1 MMPTTI
7 RTMIQMTTR
16 KVLMRISRKPLL
28 PALMVLASIAGCAAL
43 IPDSASDAVIA
54 AQMKQ
59 SFSERGPAKLDRV
72 EQNEL
77 QKACTDHA
85 KGELPQGLR
94 AALER
99 TALAA
104 VQYPSDGQWMG
115 EFAEGEK
122 IAQLGRGLQFSDP
135 VNAAGGGNCYA
146 CHQLAKSELS
156 FGNIGPSLYQYGK
169 IRGNSEPI
177 LKYTWGKIWNA
188 HAYNA
193 CSQMP
198 RYGDAKILTEQQLKH
213 LMALLLDP
221 ASPVNR

>member
-1 MMPTTI
+1 MIPTA
-7 RTMIQMTTR
+7 IQTATQKTPR
-16 KVLMRISRKPLL
+16 KVLMRRSKYAMSL
-28 PALMVLASIAGCAAL
+28 ALFVFAGMAGCAVL
-43 IPDSASDAVIA
+43 MPDSASDAMIA

-59 SFSERGPAKLDRV
+59 SFAERGIAKLDRV

-94 AALER
+94 AALEK
-99 TALAA
+99 TALAE
-104 VQYPSDGQWMG
+104 VRYPSDGKWIG

-122 IAQLGRGLQFSDP
+122 IAQLGRGMQFSDP
-135 VNAAGGGNCYA
+135 ANAAGGGNCYA
-146 CHQLAKSELS
+146 CHQLSKAELS

-177 LKYTWGKIWNA
+177 LKYTWAKIWNA